1 MRVIETVS
9 LRRKGI
15 LFEIQFYRCISLA
28 TARNRCKK
36 IRFFGTM
43 KRVRVHEAAP
53 LLARQQLFSPLS
65 FPVFFPH
72 PFFFL
77 SSPLL
82 STPLL
87 SLPALFPHPRTGDA
101 KYTIC
106 IASSR
111 KNSGAAFVRTTVGE
125 ARRGEAPVSLVSG
138 GSLLKAKQTFSQSQ
152 PLWRSNNRFA
162 LPSSWPE
169 KLERDRRIRL
179 FDRNARDWK
188 GRLEKKTRQK
198 RVFLPRERNIIH
210 EWVCEWGAAVRRSNR
225 IPHRIPTESHEYFFS
240 RIERL

>member
-9 LRRKGI
+9 LRRRGI

-125 ARRGEAPVSLVSG
+125 ARRGPRVSRLRRQPSESKTNVLAITAFVAEQQPFRPP
-138 GSLLKAKQTFSQSQ
+138 LLLAGKTGA
-152 PLWRSNNRFA
+152 R
-162 LPSSWPE
+162 PE
-169 KLERDRRIRL
+169 NSFIR
-179 FDRNARDWK
+179 
-188 GRLEKKTRQK
+188 
-198 RVFLPRERNIIH
+198 
-210 EWVCEWGAAVRRSNR
+210 
-225 IPHRIPTESHEYFFS
+225 
-240 RIERL
+240 